1 LTEQTVVDE
10 REVSIAT
17 MRPTLREQ
25 RSALAIIGLLSVGFV
40 AIAPFAAKQVV
51 QVGSFVPTV
60 QAIIFVTNLTTAV
73 LLFSQFSIL
82 GLRELLGSGIQA
94 TPWLQSSKKYCD

>member
-1 LTEQTVVDE
+1 MTEPPVADE
-10 REVSIAT
+10 RGLSIAT
-17 MRPTLREQ
+17 MKPTLRQQ
-25 RSALAIIGLLSVGFV
+25 RLALAIIGMLSIGFV

-51 QVGSFVPTV
+51 PVGSVVPTV

-82 GLRELLGSGIQA
+82 GLRELLLLASGYLFSALIVI
-94 TPWLQSSKKYCD
+94 

>member
-1 LTEQTVVDE
+1 LTEQTVADE

-25 RSALAIIGLLSVGFV
+25 RLALAIIGMLSVGFA

-73 LLFSQFSIL
+73 LLF
-82 GLRELLGSGIQA
+82 
-94 TPWLQSSKKYCD
+94 